1 MNSTLRGNILWVDDE
16 IDLLKPHILYLEE
29 RGYTVEKVTNGRD
42 ALSATESENFDLVLL
57 DQVMP
62 GMDGISTLRE
72 MKEKSPHIPVIM
84 ITKNEEEW
92 LMDEAISEKTAGYL
106 TKPVNPSQIFLA
118 CKKILEEEKIL
129 EEKTASAY
137 LEEFQAIESSLTTAS
152 EMDDW
157 WNLYSRLAGWQIE
170 LDSRKELGLN
180 DTLDDQLR
188 SANKGFVKYVTDNYR
203 NWIHSERDNRPLL
216 SVDVVPDKIISLLN
230 KNEKIL
236 FVVVDCFRFDQALGI
251 LPMIQKL
258 FKAEIGYHVSL
269 LPSATPFARN
279 GIFSGRFLSEI
290 QDQEPE
296 MWQRIA
302 NSESSM
308 NLGEPDMFK
317 NLLRELFG
325 RDISHVYHK
334 VSIAKEGQRFL
345 THMKEYSDLSLIALV
360 VNFVDLLTHHRAES
374 DVLQEMIPDE
384 SGYRSLVQ
392 TWFAN
397 SWLLEV
403 LNTAAEMD
411 FTVILTSDH
420 GSIRVRRG
428 VKITADR
435 ETSKGVRYKYGR
447 SLQCPDKHALV
458 IKRPA
463 DYRLPEMLTG
473 TNYLIAKEDVYFVYP
488 TQYHKYL
495 GQLQDSFQHGGI
507 SLEEMLVPTITLRR
521 W

>member
-1 MNSTLRGNILWVDDE
+1 M
-16 IDLLKPHILYLEE
+16 
-29 RGYTVEKVTNGRD
+29 
-42 ALSATESENFDLVLL
+42 
-57 DQVMP
+57 
-62 GMDGISTLRE
+62 
-72 MKEKSPHIPVIM
+72 
-84 ITKNEEEW
+84 
-92 LMDEAISEKTAGYL
+92 
-106 TKPVNPSQIFLA
+106 
-118 CKKILEEEKIL
+118 
-129 EEKTASAY
+129 
-137 LEEFQAIESSLTTAS
+137 
-152 EMDDW
+152 
-157 WNLYSRLAGWQIE
+157 
-170 LDSRKELGLN
+170 
-180 DTLDDQLR
+180 
-188 SANKGFVKYVTDNYR
+188 
-203 NWIHSERDNRPLL
+203 
-216 SVDVVPDKIISLLN
+216 
-230 KNEKIL
+230 
-236 FVVVDCFRFDQALGI
+236 
-251 LPMIQKL
+251 
-258 FKAEIGYHVSL
+258 
-269 LPSATPFARN
+269 
-279 GIFSGRFLSEI
+279 
-290 QDQEPE
+290 
-296 MWQRIA
+296 
-302 NSESSM
+302 
-308 NLGEPDMFK
+308 
-317 NLLRELFG
+317 
-325 RDISHVYHK
+325 
-334 VSIAKEGQRFL
+334 

-403 LNTAAEMD
+403 LNIAAEMD

-428 VKITADR
+428 VKIAADR

-521 W
+521 R